1 MENFNL
7 ENIKNILIKIT
18 VKTKSKLH
26 KKYKNKILARKN
38 NGLYTEIKVIKNIF
52 RTVYICNII

>member
-7 ENIKNILIKIT
+7 ENLLIKIT
-18 VKTKSKLH
+18 MKTKSKLH

-38 NGLYTEIKVIKNIF
+38 NRLYTEIKVIKNIF

>member
-26 KKYKNKILARKN
+26 KKYKNKILAREN
-38 NGLYTEIKVIKNIF
+38 NRLYTETKVIKK
-52 RTVYICNII
+52 YI